1 MGPNKIL
8 CSNNSR
14 LEGKSISNAS
24 VVISAVICFA
34 RQRDNMI
41 LLFYGN
47 GTLVRDIYLPPVSS
61 ESLNIYSK
69 GKGMESLSTANEDS
83 REPV

>member
-1 MGPNKIL
+1 MGPNEIL

-24 VVISAVICFA
+24 VVTISAVICFA
-34 RQRDNMI
+34 RQRDNIMI

-47 GTLVRDIYLPPVSS
+47 GTLVRDIYHLYH
-61 ESLNIYSK
+61 LNLSTYSK